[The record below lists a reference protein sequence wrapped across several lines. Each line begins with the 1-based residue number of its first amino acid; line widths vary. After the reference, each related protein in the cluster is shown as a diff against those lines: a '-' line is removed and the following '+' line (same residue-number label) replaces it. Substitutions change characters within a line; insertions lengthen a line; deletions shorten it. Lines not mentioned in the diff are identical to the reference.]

1 MSPYAEVVTAA
12 GELVDWP
19 WYVLTLYHANA
30 IIPIIATPP
39 TTEPATIPAMGVE
52 VDEGAG
58 AEDVLDVGTIEELV
72 DYAINDKPY
81 KRA

>member
-1 MSPYAEVVTAA
+1 VSPYAELATAA
-12 GELVDWP
+12 GDLVD